1 MYKYAVTVSPQ
12 NEGLDFQKME
22 TLIDAVTHCFNE
34 SSEHMRNPK
43 KITKYEVISS
53 SVLVLIVESECALE
67 SVGRALRGW
76 TAELIKGNEEFFS
89 RYSTRSGS
97 LLKYYNQKL
106 ISSKP
111 SLSVEEVSDA
121 DFLKALVE
129 YFLGNKDINSTSY
142 RRKRDSIREMKK
154 IALEADIIIAK
165 GEE

>member
-1 MYKYAVTVSPQ
+1 MYKYAITVSPQ
-12 NEGLDFQKME
+12 DAGLDFRKIE

-43 KITKYEVISS
+43 KIVEYEIISN

-89 RYSTRSGS
+89 GFSTRSGS

-111 SLSVEEVSDA
+111 ALSVEEVSDA
-121 DFLKALVE
+121 DFLKAVVD
-129 YFLGNKDINSTSY
+129 YFLGNRDINSTLY
-142 RRKRDSIREMKK
+142 RRKRDAIREMKK
-154 IALEADIIIAK
+154 IALEADIIAK